1 MATDNAWRRVNV
13 AEAQLLL
20 EKPDLVVYDARD
32 PASYAAGRIGAAQP
46 LSEANLEQAL
56 FGQPKTRPVLVYC
69 YHGNASQTYA
79 QMFRDFGFKEI
90 YDLVDGYEAWRAAGL

>member
-46 LSEANLEQAL
+46 LSEANLE
-56 FGQPKTRPVLVYC
+56 
-69 YHGNASQTYA
+69 
-79 QMFRDFGFKEI
+79 
-90 YDLVDGYEAWRAAGL
+90 